1 MARQVGPQERKP
13 EHSLVLKHVA
23 EMRTFL
29 ANSIRARSFG
39 LQKAAYKTAADT
51 SFTYH
56 IRSTWQTG
64 RCPYKPVWK
73 LSFGSEGEVAG
84 RSIKLDA
91 FRLR

>member
-13 EHSLVLKHVA
+13 GRTLVPLKHVT

-29 ANSIRARSFG
+29 AYSIRARSFG

-56 IRSTWQTG
+56 TQSTWQTG
-64 RCPYKPVWK
+64 RCPYKSVWK
-73 LSFGSEGEVAG
+73 LHF
-84 RSIKLDA
+84 
-91 FRLR
+91 

>member
-1 MARQVGPQERKP
+1 
-13 EHSLVLKHVA
+13 LCFKHVA

-56 IRSTWQTG
+56 TRSTWQTG
-64 RCPYKPVWK
+64 RCPYKAVWK
-73 LSFGSEGEVAG
+73 
-84 RSIKLDA
+84 RID
-91 FRLR
+91 RLN

>member
-1 MARQVGPQERKP
+1 VNT
-13 EHSLVLKHVA
+13 VLCFKHVA

-56 IRSTWQTG
+56 TRSTWQTG
-64 RCPYKPVWK
+64 RCPYKLCNVINREQFQMREK
-73 LSFGSEGEVAG
+73 LYMEIVGKYSRDRFT
-84 RSIKLDA
+84 L
-91 FRLR
+91 